1 MIRVQELC
9 KSFHRKPILT
19 ELTFQLG
26 AGERLALL
34 GVNGS
39 GKTLL
44 LKILAT
50 LIQPTSGSIEI
61 AGYDSV
67 VDLHAVRPLIGYV
80 PETFD
85 GYPNLSV
92 WEYLHFFASAYKLE
106 RAQRSAGIQN
116 VLELMD
122 LIALRDQK
130 IQYLSPGQKRRLC
143 LAKTF
148 LHDPLVWLLDA
159 PISALDPRGQ
169 LEMGALIKELGAMGK
184 TVVLATNHLADV
196 TAACNR
202 VGILD
207 QGRFAAYGEVADISR
222 QIALNPDSV
231 GIENRHRLE
240 IEVVEGIH
248 VAQAILEKRSDLR
261 SLEIADRRIQI
272 ESQMAD
278 SEIASLLK
286 DLIQAGVT
294 IVSFHKNERWLEN
307 LFLDITS
314 AAAAGE
320 GYPRR

>member
-9 KSFHRKPILT
+9 KSFQRKPILT
-19 ELTFQLG
+19 ELTFQLDG
-26 AGERLALL
+26 GERLALL

-50 LIQPTSGSIEI
+50 LIQPTSGSVEI

-67 VDLHAVRPLIGYV
+67 ADVHAVRPLIGYV

-92 WEYLHFFASAYKLE
+92 GEYLHFFAAAYKLE
-106 RAQRSAGIQN
+106 RTQRSAGIQN

-207 QGRFAAYGEVADISR
+207 QGRFAVYGEVADISR
-222 QIALNPDSV
+222 QI
-231 GIENRHRLE
+231 ENTHRLD

-261 SLEIADRRIQI
+261 SLEIVDRRIQL

-320 GYPRR
+320 GHPRR

>member
-19 ELTFQLG
+19 ELTFQLD

-50 LIQPTSGSIEI
+50 LIQPTSGSVEI

-67 VDLHAVRPLIGYV
+67 ADVHAVRPLIGYV

-148 LHDPLVWLLDA
+148 LHDPPVWLLDA

-169 LEMGALIKELGAMGK
+169 IEIGALIKELGAMGK
-184 TVVLATNHLADV
+184 TVVMATNHLADV

-202 VGILD
+202 VGILN

-222 QIALNPDSV
+222 QIQ
-231 GIENRHRLE
+231 NRHRLE
-240 IEVVEGIH
+240 IEVVEDIH

-294 IVSFHKNERWLEN
+294 IVSFHKNERWLEG

-314 AAAAGE
+314 ATVSGE
-320 GYPRR
+320 GDSRR

>member
-19 ELTFQLG
+19 ELTFQLD

-50 LIQPTSGSIEI
+50 LIQPTSGSVEI

-67 VDLHAVRPLIGYV
+67 A
-80 PETFD
+80 
-85 GYPNLSV
+85 LSV

-106 RAQRSAGIQN
+106 RAQRSTGIQN

-148 LHDPLVWLLDA
+148 LHDPPVWLLDA

-184 TVVLATNHLADV
+184 TVVLVTNHLADV

-261 SLEIADRRIQI
+261 SLEVADRRIQI

-294 IVSFHKNERWLEN
+294 IVSFHKNER
-307 LFLDITS
+307 
-314 AAAAGE
+314 
-320 GYPRR
+320 